1 MDERATRRGGDSTV
15 LMTLGIVLGAALLAH
30 IIAVAMSA

>member
-1 MDERATRRGGDSTV
+1 MDERATRRRGDATV
-15 LMTLGIVLGAALLAH
+15 LMTVGIVLGATLLAH